1 MTAPEQVQRW
11 QHALAQAQRLAAG
24 ADHAASSTLLRE
36 VLTELSWADAVP
48 GGLAAAVHG
57 LAGANA
63 LHLGQYAAAV
73 THTEQALRLCETAGD
88 SAGAAI
94 YTGNLELARLAEGA
108 GRGDP
113 ASLRAIDVRRRV
125 ADAQDLSDGG
135 RYSASNGVLRGL
147 LADAAPETVRHLAKV
162 YGLLGLNLYRL
173 GQLDAARTHTE
184 AALAQCR
191 RTGDADG
198 IRIYTANLAVIG

>member
-1 MTAPEQVQRW
+1 MSPLDPTERW
-11 QHALAQAQRLAAG
+11 LDAYAQAQRLAAA
-24 ADHAASSTLLRE
+24 ADHAASAALLRE
-36 VLTELSWADAVP
+36 VLTELSWADTVP
-48 GGLAAAVHG
+48 GGLAAKVHG

-63 LHLGQYAAAV
+63 LHLGDYTAAV
-73 THTEQALRLCETAGD
+73 AHTEQALRLCETVGD
-88 SAGAAI
+88 TEGAAI
-94 YTGNLELARLAEGA
+94 YTTNLELARLAEGA

-113 ASLRAIDVRRRV
+113 ASLRAIDVRRRI
-125 ADAQDLSDGG
+125 AEAQDLSDSG
-135 RYSASNGVLRGL
+135 RYAVSNGVLRGL

-198 IRIYTANLAVIG
+198 VRIYTANLAVIG